1 MWADVGADD
10 PAGHAASDRA
20 LWEQA
25 AGGDVAAFGEL
36 FGRHAGAVWNYAYRL
51 TGSWSVAEDLTSSTF
66 LTAWRRLGDVTLVN
80 DSARPWL
87 YTVTSNV
94 ARREQR
100 RLSRFTGALS
110 RLPRGGVVR
119 DHAEDVAGQVDAGRR
134 LRVVLDAVATLPRAE
149 RRAVELCLMGG
160 LSTAEASAVL
170 EITEASVRARISRAR
185 SRLRGLLQDTALNAL
200 TTEELS

>member
-1 MWADVGADD
+1 MRADADADD
-10 PAGHAASDRA
+10 LASPADSDQA

-51 TGSWSVAEDLTSSTF
+51 TGSWSAAEDLTSSTF

-87 YTVTSNV
+87 YTVTSNL

-100 RLSRFTGALS
+100 RLGRFSKALS
-110 RLPRGGVVR
+110 RLPLGGVVR
-119 DHAEDVAGQVDAGRR
+119 DHAEDVADQLDADRR
-134 LRVVLDAVATLPRAE
+134 LRAVLDAVATLPRAE
-149 RRAVELCLMGG
+149 RRAVELCLLGG
-160 LSTAEASAVL
+160 LPTAEASAVL
-170 EITEASVRARISRAR
+170 GITDASVRARISRAR
-185 SRLRGLLQDTALNAL
+185 SRLRGLLRDTTPTAL
-200 TTEELS
+200 TTEEL

>member
-1 MWADVGADD
+1 MRADGADALAS
-10 PAGHAASDRA
+10 PADSDQA

-25 AGGDVAAFGEL
+25 AGGDVTAFGKL
-36 FGRHAGAVWNYAYRL
+36 FSRHAGAVWNYAYRL

-66 LTAWRRLGDVTLVN
+66 LSAWRRLGEVTLVN

-87 YTVTSNV
+87 YAVTSNL

-100 RLSRFTGALS
+100 RLGRFSGALS
-110 RLPRGGVVR
+110 RLPRGGAVR
-119 DHAEDVAGQVDAGRR
+119 DHAEDVARQVDAGRR

-149 RRAVELCLMGG
+149 RRAVELCLLGD

-170 EITEASVRARISRAR
+170 GIAEASVRARISRAR
-185 SRLRGLLQDTALNAL
+185 SRLRGVLQDTTPTGL
-200 TTEELS
+200 TTEEL